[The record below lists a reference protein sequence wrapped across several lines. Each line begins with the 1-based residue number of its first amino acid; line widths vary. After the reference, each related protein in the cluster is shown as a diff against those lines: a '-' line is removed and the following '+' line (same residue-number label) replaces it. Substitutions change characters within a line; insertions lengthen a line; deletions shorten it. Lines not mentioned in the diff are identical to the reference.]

1 LAVGPEGRIGFVERQ
16 EFAMP
21 VRNGADRAADAHRL
35 GPRDLAD
42 EAARLAGQARDALPE
57 LRDRAGRAASK
68 LRAQSKDAAKEA
80 AQAAGEQLDT
90 ARMYV
95 VERVQERPFT
105 TTLAVL
111 GAGVLIGLLFAGRR
125 R

>member
-1 LAVGPEGRIGFVERQ
+1 
-16 EFAMP
+16 MP
-21 VRNGADRAADAHRL
+21 ARNGAERAAADAHRL
-35 GPRDLAD
+35 AD
-42 EAARLAGQARDALPE
+42 EAVRLAEQARDALPE
-57 LRDRAGRAASK
+57 LRTRAEKAFRDSADK
-68 LRAQSKDAAKEA
+68 LRTQSKDASRV
-80 AQAAGEQLDT
+80 AGEQLDT
-90 ARMYV
+90 ARLYV

>member
-1 LAVGPEGRIGFVERQ
+1 
-16 EFAMP
+16 MP
-21 VRNGADRAADAHRL
+21 SRNGGADRAADVHRL
-35 GPRDLAD
+35 TD
-42 EAARLAGQARDALPE
+42 EAQRLAEQAREALPE
-57 LRDRAGRAASK
+57 LRNRAEKAFRENADK
-68 LRAQSKDAAKEA
+68 LRTQSKEA

-111 GAGVLIGLLFAGRR
+111 GAGFLIGLLFAGRR

>member
-1 LAVGPEGRIGFVERQ
+1 LAVGPEGGIGFVERQ

-35 GPRDLAD
+35 AD
-42 EAARLAGQARDALPE
+42 EAVRLASQAREALPE
-57 LRDRAGRAASK
+57 LRERAGKAAGK
-68 LRAQSKDAAKEA
+68 LRARSKVAAKEA
-80 AQAAGEQLDT
+80 ADAAGEQLDT